1 MTPKIKIEEI
11 ISIISS
17 KISVSDKDINENS
30 KSSDFYKWDS
40 LAQLNIILEIE
51 QNNYSKYIN
60 FVEFTYNIGLLFYV
74 FKFLRS
80 HLKKIQVN
88 LATSLAFPCQVWLSA
103 LKLRKSCQIV

>member
-17 KISVSDKDINENS
+17 KISVSEKDINENS

-51 QNNYSKYIN
+51 KKIN
-60 FVEFTYNIGLLFYV
+60 KKIDASMMGELTSVKSIIVY
-74 FKFLRS
+74 
-80 HLKKIQVN
+80 LKKLNVI
-88 LATSLAFPCQVWLSA
+88 S
-103 LKLRKSCQIV
+103 

>member
-1 MTPKIKIEEI
+1 MTQKIKIEEI

-51 QNNYSKYIN
+51 KKIN
-60 FVEFTYNIGLLFYV
+60 KKIDASMMGELTSVKSIIVY
-74 FKFLRS
+74 
-80 HLKKIQVN
+80 LKKLNVI
-88 LATSLAFPCQVWLSA
+88 S
-103 LKLRKSCQIV
+103 

>member
-11 ISIISS
+11 ISIIAS

-51 QNNYSKYIN
+51 KKIDKKIDASMMGELTSVKSIIVY
-60 FVEFTYNIGLLFYV
+60 
-74 FKFLRS
+74 
-80 HLKKIQVN
+80 LKKLNVI
-88 LATSLAFPCQVWLSA
+88 S
-103 LKLRKSCQIV
+103 

>member
-51 QNNYSKYIN
+51 KKIDKKIDASMMGELTSVKSIIAY
-60 FVEFTYNIGLLFYV
+60 
-74 FKFLRS
+74 
-80 HLKKIQVN
+80 LKKLNVI
-88 LATSLAFPCQVWLSA
+88 S
-103 LKLRKSCQIV
+103 

>member
-51 QNNYSKYIN
+51 KKIDKKIDASMMGELTSVKSIIVY
-60 FVEFTYNIGLLFYV
+60 
-74 FKFLRS
+74 
-80 HLKKIQVN
+80 LKKLNVI
-88 LATSLAFPCQVWLSA
+88 S
-103 LKLRKSCQIV
+103 

>member
-11 ISIISS
+11 ISIISN

-51 QNNYSKYIN
+51 KKIDKKIDASMMGELTSVKSIIVY
-60 FVEFTYNIGLLFYV
+60 
-74 FKFLRS
+74 
-80 HLKKIQVN
+80 LKKLNVI
-88 LATSLAFPCQVWLSA
+88 S
-103 LKLRKSCQIV
+103 